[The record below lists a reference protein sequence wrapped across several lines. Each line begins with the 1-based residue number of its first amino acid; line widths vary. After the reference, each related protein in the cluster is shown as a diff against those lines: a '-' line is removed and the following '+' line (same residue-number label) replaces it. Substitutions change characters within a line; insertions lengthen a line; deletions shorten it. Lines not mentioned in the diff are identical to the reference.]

1 MNKLIK
7 KNFLFFMFLFA
18 SGVASIVL
26 IVIALMKHSAYEE
39 NYANL
44 ENLKNKVRSLTS
56 QKPSP
61 SQQNV
66 DLINED
72 TAEMQAL
79 AKEMELH
86 FGHPYTP
93 ALQAFVDVLNENM
106 TTAKPPVSSD
116 GDADSETATEG
127 TGEPIEPF
135 KITVADLMRE
145 FRTFWQ
151 VERDKGNQPVQILP
165 MFKMTQGWE
174 QVDANGD
181 TVKVFWDNETWDRAL
196 QAFGDAASKISFE
209 EVGQKNIEAIF
220 MMSMGIARTF
230 DSGDSGFPFFEK
242 EYRTRLASLC
252 NKKNIG
258 LSSGGETFKIDVY
271 TPKGQ
276 DDAMS
281 MAQMM
286 AMGVN
291 VREMMENAA
300 AEEDSKKKTN
310 ETEQQA
316 YDARSWEVIGDMVR
330 RIADSG
336 IDSIDDF
343 AATTREGI
351 EDSGYRSLRFQFEV
365 TGHLESIRKVCDI
378 LNDAWKDNRVY
389 IIRLMNLE
397 KLDDGAQGIIDA
409 AQKLRE
415 QALNEASSSTA
426 GYGYGYNDYSMNRVN
441 NPVMMMGSEIGVNRT
456 QGNGNSNI
464 NPNSVPGQRLKA
476 RSSQGNA
483 NNAMAMMMG
492 EMSSGSGS
500 GSGNRRQ
507 GVQKYLWDERVSYW
521 QSLLEPDHSEDS
533 IAYYARK
540 NYGMPIIGGNM
551 RMRAMFVVQYVCFED
566 GEMLK

>member
-1 MNKLIK
+1 M
-7 KNFLFFMFLFA
+7 
-18 SGVASIVL
+18 
-26 IVIALMKHSAYEE
+26 
-39 NYANL
+39 
-44 ENLKNKVRSLTS
+44 
-56 QKPSP
+56 
-61 SQQNV
+61 
-66 DLINED
+66 
-72 TAEMQAL
+72 

-116 GDADSETATEG
+116 EDADSETATEG

-300 AEEDSKKKTN
+300 AEENSKKKTN

-351 EDSGYRSLRFQFEV
+351 EDSGYRNLRFQFEV

-483 NNAMAMMMG
+483 NNAMAMMMMG